1 MQVSRAWRGTVVAFI
16 LATCSLLAL
25 AQERAVGSSEVFAA
39 MPVPGFPEGIAI
51 RGNRVYVAG
60 PATFGLNTV
69 PAVLAYD
76 LKTRALVAQYPIT
89 VANPFAGQRALSCIA
104 FGPDGKLYVIEPF
117 VGVIRMDLDAANSQA
132 VYAAFPPPPPTGSL
146 PNDLAFDGAGNL
158 YVTDSF
164 QALVY
169 RIPPGGGAPAV
180 WFQDARLAGNPALP
194 FGVNGIRIDKKTAT
208 MYLTVTVRADFTGAV
223 LRLPV
228 VEAPSAADLSVFH
241 VFGAAFGPPAPD
253 GLALAKSGHVYVALA
268 GTHQVAVLDA
278 NGIEVTRFS
287 GPAQGPSGTLLPW
300 ANPANI
306 AFNDVAGT
314 ILVTNHA
321 SLIVPTDPSLF
332 AIFDVKV
339 NHKGAPL
346 P

>member
-1 MQVSRAWRGTVVAFI
+1 MQFVSALRGTVLTFI
-16 LATCSLLAL
+16 LAACSLLAV
-25 AQERAVGSSEVFAA
+25 AEDRPVGSSEVFAA
-39 MPVPGFPEGIAI
+39 TPVSGFPEGIAI

-76 LKTRALVAQYPIT
+76 LKSKALVAQYPVTI
-89 VANPFAGQRALSCIA
+89 ANPYAGQRALSCIA

-117 VGVIRMDLDAANSQA
+117 VGVVRMHLDKANTQEI
-132 VYAAFPPPPPTGSL
+132 YAPFPAPPPTGAL

-180 WFQDARLAGNPALP
+180 WFQDPRLAGNPALP
-194 FGVNGIRIDKKTAT
+194 FGVNGIRIDKKTST
-208 MYLTVTVRADFTGAV
+208 MYLTVTVRADFSGAV

-228 VEAPSAADLSVFH
+228 VEAPAASDLSVFH
-241 VFGAAFGPPAPD
+241 VFGAAGGPQAPD

-268 GTHQVAVLDA
+268 GTHQVAVLDK
-278 NGIEVTRFS
+278 NGTEIARFS
-287 GPAQGPSGTLLPW
+287 GPAQGPSGTFLPW

-306 AFNDVAGT
+306 VFNDVAGT

-321 SLIVPTDPSLF
+321 SLIVPTDPALF

-339 NHKGAPL
+339 NDKGVSL